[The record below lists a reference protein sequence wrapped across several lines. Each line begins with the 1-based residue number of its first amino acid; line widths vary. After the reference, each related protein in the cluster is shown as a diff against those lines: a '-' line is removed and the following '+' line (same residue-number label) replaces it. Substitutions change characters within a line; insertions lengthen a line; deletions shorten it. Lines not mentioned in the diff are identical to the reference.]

1 MLDQI
6 PLQLDRD
13 GIKETEGDERGGGG
27 GGGNYLK
34 YYHQRG
40 VIIQWRRL
48 IEGQLLFE
56 EIRHVGFLFGLSIL
70 VA

>member
-13 GIKETEGDERGGGG
+13 GIKETEGDERGSG